1 MNQMS
6 CRVACANVMS
16 EPNHYSELQTQL
28 LYNDVVDCLSESA
41 IWAHVQHRWEGH
53 TGYVLRSQIA
63 PENIG
68 VNNAFIVENIKTYL
82 SQKFISIQIPM
93 GAFITNP
100 SKIEGELCN
109 LATTIFDEPTIRKIV
124 YSYLHTPYMWGGMTH
139 QGIDCSGFSQIL
151 YRFFNI
157 PLSHI
162 ASDQI
167 LAGTVLDFLAN
178 ANIGDLAFFENEQKE
193 INHVGILL
201 SPTEIIHASETN
213 GKVAIDSI
221 DMHGIINRTSGKRTH
236 TLRLIKRLITITK

>member
-1 MNQMS
+1 
-6 CRVACANVMS
+6 
-16 EPNHYSELQTQL
+16 
-28 LYNDVVDCLSESA
+28 
-41 IWAHVQHRWEGH
+41 
-53 TGYVLRSQIA
+53 
-63 PENIG
+63 
-68 VNNAFIVENIKTYL
+68 
-82 SQKFISIQIPM
+82 M
-93 GAFITNP
+93 GSFITNA
-100 SKIEGELCN
+100 SEVEGELGN

-124 YSYLHTPYMWGGMTH
+124 YSYLHAPYMWGGMTH
-139 QGIDCSGFSQIL
+139 LGIDCSGFSQIL

-162 ASDQI
+162 ASDQM

-178 ANIGDLAFFENEQKE
+178 ANIGDLAFFENEEKE

-221 DMHGIINRTSGKRTH
+221 DMHGIINRMSGKRTH